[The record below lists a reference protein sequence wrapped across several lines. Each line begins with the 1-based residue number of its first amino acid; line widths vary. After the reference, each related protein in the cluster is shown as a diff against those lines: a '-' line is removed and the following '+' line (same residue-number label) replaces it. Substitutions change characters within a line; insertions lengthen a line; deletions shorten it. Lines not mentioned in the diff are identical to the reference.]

1 MALYI
6 HEGNQRILWSTIK
19 GLRMFN
25 SNITVENQEIW
36 FKQIIGYIYQNNK
49 NRKLTN
55 YELQELNKYTISVM
69 IKELQNIQYNR
80 AVPLNNYSTTQ
91 LSKPNVFL
99 EPSSSHRV
107 ESKSESYSKQ
117 FVERQKDYENM
128 TRKIEPVSQPVF
140 QEKIEDSAIENMEEL
155 VKQHLKQREL
165 DIENLQNNNSNEI
178 YTKPQINIDNVS
190 NIQIELPIEELFEN
204 IQQKKT
210 VSWNID
216 EIKPTNSYYDNSE
229 LNITINTLITT
240 VKNMQKE
247 INNLKKIMQDH
258 NLPLIEMNTPK
269 KIDKIINID
278 YSEPKIY
285 SQQND
290 IEIIN

>member
-69 IKELQNIQYNR
+69 IKELRNIQYNR
-80 AVPLNNYSTTQ
+80 AVPLNNYSTSQ

-165 DIENLQNNNSNEI
+165 DIENLQNNNSSEI

-190 NIQIELPIEELFEN
+190 NIQIELPIEELSEN

-216 EIKPTNSYYDNSE
+216 EIKPTNPYYDNSE

-258 NLPLIEMNTPK
+258 NLPLIEMNTQ
-269 KIDKIINID
+269 KIDKKNINID

>member
-19 GLRMFN
+19 GLRVFN

-165 DIENLQNNNSNEI
+165 DIENLQNNNSSEI

-190 NIQIELPIEELFEN
+190 NIQIELPIEELSEN

-216 EIKPTNSYYDNSE
+216 EIKPTNPYYDNSE